1 MAEDVFKL
9 AGKVAI
15 VWGGGQGMGERSAI
29 RLAEAGCHVA
39 VVDLERDRAERTCQA
54 IRSLGR
60 RAMPLIADVTDEAQ
74 VDAAVAAANREL
86 GGVDCMVTVVGMA
99 FWKPLLEVD
108 AADWEKAFAINLK
121 SFFFTARA
129 VARSLLVQGKPGS
142 IVGVCSVSGLQSSP
156 LHGPYG
162 AAKAG
167 LANLVRTMAVEWGP
181 TIRVNAIA
189 PGAIKTPRLNWTDEA
204 VAMFKDRVGLQRP
217 GETDEIGKVALFL
230 ASDLASYVTGHTIPV
245 DGGWMA
251 EYLIRRPT
259 TKSSA

>member
-1 MAEDVFKL
+1 VGADIFQLKD
-9 AGKVAI
+9 KVAI

-39 VVDLERDRAERTCQA
+39 VVDLERERAERICEA
-54 IRSLGR
+54 IRGMGR
-60 RAMPLIADVTDEAQ
+60 SAEALVADVTDEEQ
-74 VDAAVAAANREL
+74 VAAVVEAVDSRL
-86 GGVDCMVTVVGMA
+86 GPVDCMVTVVGLA
-99 FWKPLLEVD
+99 YWKPLMDVD
-108 AADWEKAFAINLK
+108 ADDWEKAFAINLK

-129 VARSLLVQGKPGS
+129 VARSLMAHDKPGS
-142 IVGVCSVSGLQSSP
+142 IVGVCSVSGLQSAP

-181 TIRVNAIA
+181 SIRVNAIA

-204 VAMFKDRVGLQRP
+204 VAMFKERVGLERP

-251 EYLIRRPT
+251 EYLLRR
-259 TKSSA
+259 K

>member
-1 MAEDVFKL
+1 MSQDLFKL
-9 AGKVAI
+9 VDKVAI

-29 RLAEAGCHVA
+29 CLAQAGCHVA
-39 VVDLERDRAERTCQA
+39 VVDLERERADRICEE
-54 IRSLGR
+54 IRKLGR
-60 RAMPLIADVTDEAQ
+60 RAASLVADITDEEQ
-74 VDAAVAAANREL
+74 VDRVVTEVEQQL
-86 GGVDCMVTVVGMA
+86 GPVDCMVTVVGLA

-108 AADWEKAFAINLK
+108 PQEWDRAFDINLK

-129 VARSLLVQGKPGS
+129 VARSLIAHGKPGS
-142 IVGVCSVSGLQSSP
+142 IVGVCSVSGLTSGP
-156 LHGPYG
+156 LHGPYA

-181 TIRVNAIA
+181 DIRINAIA
-189 PGAIKTPRLNWTDEA
+189 PGAIKTPRLAWTDDA

-230 ASDLASYVTGHTIPV
+230 ASDLSSYVTGVTVPV

-251 EYLIRRPT
+251 EYLIRRT
-259 TKSSA
+259 